1 MKISTKGRYGLR
13 ILLDLATHQKKG
25 PVNLGDISKRQG
37 ISEKYLWQVINLAK
51 SAGLITSARGPKGG
65 YTVAKPANQI
75 TILDIIA
82 ALEGPI
88 ILVDCLDKA
97 ESCDRH
103 ASCVTRDVWA
113 KIENNMKKT
122 MATITLQDLVEKQES
137 NESGESLNYNI

>member
-13 ILLDLATHQKKG
+13 ILLDLVIHQNKG
-25 PVNLGDISKRQG
+25 PVNLGDISQRQG

-51 SAGLITSARGPKGG
+51 ASGLIISTRGPKGG
-65 YTVAKPANQI
+65 YMVAKPADQI
-75 TILDIIA
+75 TILEIIT

-97 ESCDRH
+97 ESCERN

-113 KIENNMKKT
+113 QIEGAMKKA
-122 MATITLQDLVEKQES
+122 MSNITLQDLVEKQETK
-137 NESGESLNYNI
+137 NSGQSFNFVI

>member
-37 ISEKYLWQVINLAK
+37 ISEKYLWQVIN
-51 SAGLITSARGPKGG
+51 
-65 YTVAKPANQI
+65 
-75 TILDIIA
+75 
-82 ALEGPI
+82 
-88 ILVDCLDKA
+88 CLDKA

>member
-51 SAGLITSARGPKGG
+51 SAGLITSVRGPKGG

-75 TILDIIA
+75 NVLEIIA

-88 ILVDCLDKA
+88 ILVDCLDKS
-97 ESCDRH
+97 ESCER
-103 ASCVTRDVWA
+103 ASSCVTRDVWA
-113 KIENNMKKT
+113 KIEDNMKKT
-122 MATITLQDLVEKQES
+122 MATITLQDLVEKQEA
-137 NESGESLNYNI
+137 NESGDSLNYAI

>member
-25 PVNLGDISKRQG
+25 PVNLGDISERQG

-51 SAGLITSARGPKGG
+51 ASGLISSTRGPKGG
-65 YTVAKPANQI
+65 YTVAKPTDQI
-75 TILDIIA
+75 TILEIIT

-97 ESCDRH
+97 EACDRN
-103 ASCVTRDVWA
+103 STCVTRDVWA
-113 KIENNMKKT
+113 QIEGSMKKV
-122 MATITLQDLVEKQES
+122 MSSITLQDLVEKQEAK
-137 NESGESLNYNI
+137 ESGQSFNYVI

>member
-75 TILDIIA
+75 TVLEIIA

-97 ESCDRH
+97 ENCDRH

-113 KIENNMKKT
+113 KIEENMKKT
-122 MATITLQDLVEKQES
+122 MGTITLQDLVDKQES

>member
-13 ILLDLATHQKKG
+13 ILLDLAIHQNKG
-25 PVNLGDISKRQG
+25 PVNLGDISQRQG

-51 SAGLITSARGPKGG
+51 ASGLISSTRGPKGG
-65 YTVAKPANQI
+65 YTVAKPADQI
-75 TILDIIA
+75 TILEIIT

-97 ESCDRH
+97 ESCERN

-113 KIENNMKKT
+113 QIERSMKKA
-122 MATITLQDLVEKQES
+122 MSSITLQDLVEKQEAKD
-137 NESGESLNYNI
+137 SGLSFNFII

>member
-1 MKISTKGRYGLR
+1 M
-13 ILLDLATHQKKG
+13 
-25 PVNLGDISKRQG
+25 
-37 ISEKYLWQVINLAK
+37 INLAK